1 MLPALTE
8 DDRTRAQLW
17 LAAAK
22 PPMYTVAIAPVV
34 VGAAL
39 AKASLGYF
47 PWSTVWDLTWPS
59 VLVILWLNL
68 SNDAYDAETDVDRG
82 KAESVVN
89 LTGGKRGAVLAA
101 SLAVLLVGGGALVRT
116 VLSTGGELPLAM
128 LAIAIV
134 CGYVYQGPPF
144 RWSYKGLGEPL
155 CFVAFGPLA
164 TVAFHLCANAGSPLP
179 LSAAASV
186 LPSLPAAVWGC
197 ASLVGLTTT
206 AVLFC
211 SHFHQVDGDRAAGK
225 RSPVARMGTAAAA
238 TTLAA
243 AVAAFYA
250 ALAALAATGC
260 LPVAAAA
267 WGSLSAPLALVMAR
281 HVWQH
286 HDTPRLVRTSKFLA
300 LRWHVA
306 FFVLLSAALAA

>member
-1 MLPALTE
+1 M
-8 DDRTRAQLW
+8 
-17 LAAAK
+17 
-22 PPMYTVAIAPVV
+22 
-34 VGAAL
+34 
-39 AKASLGYF
+39 
-47 PWSTVWDLTWPS
+47 
-59 VLVILWLNL
+59 
-68 SNDAYDAETDVDRG
+68 
-82 KAESVVN
+82 
-89 LTGGKRGAVLAA
+89 
-101 SLAVLLVGGGALVRT
+101 
-116 VLSTGGELPLAM
+116 
-128 LAIAIV
+128 
-134 CGYVYQGPPF
+134 
-144 RWSYKGLGEPL
+144 
-155 CFVAFGPLA
+155 AFGPLA

-267 WGSLSAPLALVMAR
+267 WG
-281 HVWQH
+281 
-286 HDTPRLVRTSKFLA
+286 
-300 LRWHVA
+300 
-306 FFVLLSAALAA
+306 